1 MKHYDRE
8 TKDEI
13 PSQLHLEYCCIAVQ
27 TSIRHGS
34 QTNSRIKLTLKQN
47 EMASTVKLISTT
59 EMLAHL

>member
-27 TSIRHGS
+27 TSIGMEA
-34 QTNSRIKLTLKQN
+34 KLTVELN
-47 EMASTVKLISTT
+47 
-59 EMLAHL
+59 